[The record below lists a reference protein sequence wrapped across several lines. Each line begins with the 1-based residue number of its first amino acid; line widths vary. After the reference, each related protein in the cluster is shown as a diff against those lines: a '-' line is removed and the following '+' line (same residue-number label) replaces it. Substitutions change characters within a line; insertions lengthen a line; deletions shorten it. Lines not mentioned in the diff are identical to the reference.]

1 MNTDK
6 IEKLL
11 ELCPDA
17 MIMDGFDDCIVGVVE
32 KFGKPDITCYSKEKI
47 VQKLMKSDMD
57 REEALEFFYFNQI
70 GAYLGKNTPCFIEY
84 L

>member
-1 MNTDK
+1 MKEDK
-6 IEKLL
+6 IKKLL

-32 KFGKPDITCYSKEKI
+32 RFGEEDITCYSKEKVI
-47 VQKLMKSDMD
+47 EKLMGSEMG

-70 GAYLGKNTPCFIEY
+70 GAYLGKNTPCFIEF